1 MASGAKF
8 LNVTQVSILKPFL
21 NGWKT
26 TFWGGCFYKHA
37 TFVLWIDYQFWK
49 VRMNFFVESI
59 DRGICDAII
68 NGVFYLSLKKLM
80 FSLKNLGPSGQ
91 SLKIKRLKMIVLKI
105 SFDVYKSMK
114 IGWKLCFCL
123 CVWVLGSLNL

>member
-1 MASGAKF
+1 
-8 LNVTQVSILKPFL
+8 
-21 NGWKT
+21 
-26 TFWGGCFYKHA
+26 
-37 TFVLWIDYQFWK
+37 
-49 VRMNFFVESI
+49 MNFFVESI

-114 IGWKLCFCL
+114 IG
-123 CVWVLGSLNL
+123 